1 MFSAN
6 PAKRPRRET
15 MTDALN
21 VASQKIAD
29 ALKPGKA
36 TNEPAVAVEQVSR
49 LYYSWPFDTRM
60 RFIAIAIPNTAFFSI

>member
-1 MFSAN
+1 MA
-6 PAKRPRRET
+6 
-15 MTDALN
+15 DALN

-49 LYYSWPFDTRM
+49 LYYSFTSRSM
-60 RFIAIAIPNTAFFSI
+60 RFIAIPNTAFFFNIYI

>member
-1 MFSAN
+1 MQIVGTATRERIPDVPMFSAN

-29 ALKPGKA
+29 ALKPGNA

-49 LYYSWPFDTRM
+49 LYYS
-60 RFIAIAIPNTAFFSI
+60 